1 MIVTMDLRDNDRDN
15 ESWMNLRNLSN
26 DTSYKVSTLFPFKK
40 VRNGNHETDQLKKKT
55 VHNEE

>member
-1 MIVTMDLRDNDRDN
+1 MDLRDNDRDN